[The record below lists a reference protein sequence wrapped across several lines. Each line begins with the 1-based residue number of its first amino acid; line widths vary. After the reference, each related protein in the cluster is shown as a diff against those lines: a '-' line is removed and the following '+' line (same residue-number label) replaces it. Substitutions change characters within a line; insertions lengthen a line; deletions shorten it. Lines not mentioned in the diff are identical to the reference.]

1 MRGRPRPGVDVDSV
15 RVRQARIEAGLTLAQ
30 VAGDEVSRTFI
41 HLVEHGR
48 SRPSKETLALIAK
61 RTGKPVEYFLARRAS
76 GRVPNNEIAD
86 DLVRVAGRLQRVAA
100 IERLTAT
107 EREAVKFLEVT
118 LKQAARFIRAMQR
131 HADGAAVA
139 LIAALAYAN

>member
-76 GRVPNNEIAD
+76 GRVPNSEIAD

-100 IERLTAT
+100 I

>member
-76 GRVPNNEIAD
+76 GRMPNSEIAD
-86 DLVRVAGRLQRVAA
+86 DLIRVAGGLQRVATN
-100 IERLTAT
+100 ERPAAT
-107 EREAVKFLEVT
+107 GRGGVGVLWRALE
-118 LKQAARFIRAMQR
+118 QAARLCPGMARS
-131 HADGAAVA
+131 
-139 LIAALAYAN
+139 

>member
-76 GRVPNNEIAD
+76 GRMPNSELAD
-86 DLVRVAGRLQRVAA
+86 DLIRVAGGLTRGAAIVRRTATDRVAEENLIFA
-100 IERLTAT
+100 I
-107 EREAVKFLEVT
+107 
-118 LKQAARFIRAMQR
+118 QAAVTFII
-131 HADGAAVA
+131 G
-139 LIAALAYAN
+139 Y

>member
-76 GRVPNNEIAD
+76 GRMPNSEIAD
-86 DLVRVAGRLQRVAA
+86 DLIREAEPLQLGAT
-100 IERLTAT
+100 IETAT
-107 EREAVKFLEVT
+107 PAKREA
-118 LKQAARFIRAMQR
+118 
-131 HADGAAVA
+131 
-139 LIAALAYAN
+139 ANG

>member
-1 MRGRPRPGVDVDSV
+1 MDSV

-61 RTGKPVEYFLARRAS
+61 RTGPANIVRYVERA
-76 GRVPNNEIAD
+76 
-86 DLVRVAGRLQRVAA
+86 AA
-100 IERLTAT
+100 
-107 EREAVKFLEVT
+107 
-118 LKQAARFIRAMQR
+118 
-131 HADGAAVA
+131 
-139 LIAALAYAN
+139 